1 MAATQTDRVGTVWRD
16 DMWLSN
22 YPLNHHTAVDYFACS
37 PFWDPGCNNG
47 RARLEQRA
55 LTDLQGIEYTL
66 DSCQEP
72 HLFVICKQD
81 RQSADAAV
89 PVMFY
94 YILDGSVYQT
104 PTIHGVLSAR
114 LVWACPVCRALVKFY
129 CSCITKAQV
138 PVQQAVF
145 QAFDSTLL
153 CFVLPYNF
161 GTLQLG
167 RHSSCLHIWALANVL
182 LTGRLHL
189 QSRCMYSVQ
198 SAFLRLQ
205 KDLDPLTKSVP
216 APSKLLS
223 LPSLPTQH
231 SKLQM
236 RRVPSNEDMHSTNRI
251 ISHVLRKKALAA
263 RGRQQQQSSML
274 SSEPSEFH
282 LPQIRANTPAV
293 SGAPQS

>member
-114 LVWACPVCRALVKFY
+114 L
-129 CSCITKAQV
+129 
-138 PVQQAVF
+138 
-145 QAFDSTLL
+145 
-153 CFVLPYNF
+153 
-161 GTLQLG
+161 
-167 RHSSCLHIWALANVL
+167 
-182 LTGRLHL
+182 
-189 QSRCMYSVQ
+189 
-198 SAFLRLQ
+198 
-205 KDLDPLTKSVP
+205 
-216 APSKLLS
+216 
-223 LPSLPTQH
+223 
-231 SKLQM
+231 
-236 RRVPSNEDMHSTNRI
+236 
-251 ISHVLRKKALAA
+251 KALAA

>member
-1 MAATQTDRVGTVWRD
+1 MLAVLGPWVQQRQGAFGATGSNVKAVEWCIVS
-16 DMWLSN
+16 LSRHN
-22 YPLNHHTAVDYFACS
+22 VVS
-37 PFWDPGCNNG
+37 V
-47 RARLEQRA
+47 A
-55 LTDLQGIEYTL
+55 LCTRRDLQGIEYTL

-114 LVWACPVCRALVKFY
+114 L
-129 CSCITKAQV
+129 
-138 PVQQAVF
+138 
-145 QAFDSTLL
+145 
-153 CFVLPYNF
+153 
-161 GTLQLG
+161 
-167 RHSSCLHIWALANVL
+167 
-182 LTGRLHL
+182 
-189 QSRCMYSVQ
+189 SRCMYSVQ

>member
-1 MAATQTDRVGTVWRD
+1 MPTNHTDLVGTVWRD

-37 PFWDPGCNNG
+37 PFWDPGCSNV

-55 LTDLQGIEYTL
+55 LTGLQGIEYTL

-72 HLFVICKQD
+72 HLFVICKQE

-89 PVMFY
+89 PLMFY

-114 LVWACPVCRALVKFY
+114 L
-129 CSCITKAQV
+129 
-138 PVQQAVF
+138 
-145 QAFDSTLL
+145 
-153 CFVLPYNF
+153 
-161 GTLQLG
+161 
-167 RHSSCLHIWALANVL
+167 
-182 LTGRLHL
+182 
-189 QSRCMYSVQ
+189 SRCMYSVQ

-205 KDLDPLTKSVP
+205 KDLDPLMKTVP

-236 RRVPSNEDMHSTNRI
+236 RRVPSNEDVHSTNRI
-251 ISHVLRKKALAA
+251 ISHVLRKNALAA
-263 RGRQQQQSSML
+263 HGQQQQQSSML

-282 LPQIRANTPAV
+282 LPQVRANTPAA